1 MKIKNTEMT
10 TTEANRNLR
19 LGLRQAQK
27 GERINGIPSLLY

>member
-10 TTEANRNLR
+10 TTEANRNLD

-27 GERINGIPSLLY
+27 GERINWNPRLLH